1 MTVLIL
7 LYELLVIILKFGMFI
22 NIEYIYT
29 LAWGGVQ
36 SPSDAVALV
45 EPPECHPI
53 AWAFSFLDKQC
64 VEDWIHVPL
73 PTNLLWIEA
82 LFTPAIIR

>member
-53 AWAFSFLDKQC
+53 A
-64 VEDWIHVPL
+64 
-73 PTNLLWIEA
+73 
-82 LFTPAIIR
+82 